1 MVKQYVIRCIV
12 TLLISTSL
20 IGILYSINLK
30 KDIEENQYNIKQAVD
45 DYEKRINIADNS
57 FISQYL
63 EEYSITQYNTSK
75 NEKKAYIGEIDAI
88 VIIDKINMKYPIIS
102 GGDMDYNLSKYFFVT
117 GKSDMTYGTG
127 DYVILGHQSRV
138 YGHSFNRLEEVTL
151 GDTITI
157 MKNNVYYNYDVIYVG
172 TITDMNEVTYN
183 KDGITDNIILL
194 TCVKS
199 KSKNKPYIIVKANL
213 HT

>member
-1 MVKQYVIRCIV
+1 MVKQYVVRCIIV
-12 TLLISTSL
+12 LIISTSL

-30 KDIEENQYNIKQAVD
+30 KDIEETKYNIKQAVE
-45 DYEKRINIADNS
+45 DYEKHTNIADNS

-63 EEYSITQYNTSK
+63 EEYSIMQYNTSK
-75 NEKKAYIGEIDAI
+75 SEKKAYIGEIDAI

-138 YGHSFNRLEEVTL
+138 YGHSFNRLEELTL
-151 GDTITI
+151 DDIITI

-183 KDGITDNIILL
+183 KME
-194 TCVKS
+194 
-199 KSKNKPYIIVKANL
+199 
-213 HT
+213 